1 MVDENFAVTDLK
13 RDIIDRYKDEYIAR
27 PENDPKSLKG
37 LIRKGFRRLKPVID
51 RASENLTGNSF
62 VKKTG
67 TLAAVSA
74 VSLTATGLVM
84 GAIGGGMYLGAI
96 LATAVAGKM
105 VAGVAAVAIGV
116 GAPVSLWKF
125 GNALSKPPKY
135 EGSTAQKMLEADIE
149 NGSLVNR
156 YLREVMEPEMNKFAR
171 SNQQKLAGIRSL
183 SKDFATVNT
192 ANQLARGCDLIKQTK
207 ISAPKQNR

>member
-27 PENDPKSLKG
+27 PENDPKGLKG
-37 LIRKGFRRLKPVID
+37 LIRKGFRRLKPVIN

-62 VKKTG
+62 VKITG

-74 VSLTATGLVM
+74 VSLTATGLIM
-84 GAIGGGMYLGAI
+84 GAIGGGMYLGAT
-96 LATAVAGKM
+96 LATAVAGKTA
-105 VAGVAAVAIGV
+105 AGAAAVAIGV
-116 GAPVSLWKF
+116 GVPVSFWKF
-125 GNALSKPPKY
+125 GNALAKPPKY
-135 EGSTAQKMLEADIE
+135 EGSTAQKMLETDIE

-156 YLREVMEPEMNKFAR
+156 YLREVMAPEMNKFAR

-183 SKDFATVNT
+183 SKDFSTVNT

-207 ISAPKQNR
+207 ISASKQNR